1 MMHIKHL
8 VVHLAVTALLLVA
21 TTLSS
26 TARAVD
32 IHGVQAGSLDQPR
45 MNFVIESAATGLP
58 YDYEGIFGGQSINI
72 FAFLDTGASGIVISD
87 ASAKELA
94 LPRLPGVEFF
104 DVGVGGF
111 TLFDV
116 SQPVRLRAAPYTETG
131 IDNKA
136 TYKTV
141 YNQVSGPFNI
151 QVGPTNAIV
160 DPLIG
165 PLDVFGMPAMTGKV
179 VVMDPTPLNTLSDL
193 MHTFIYDP
201 GTPFNP
207 NAADTNPG
215 IPTTSHQVKLSY
227 GDFGRFTETTPPGAT
242 GPVISR
248 NPFIGPNPTLVLEDN
263 PPVDDTPPVRI
274 GFNGLETSGSFL
286 LDTGAAASFI
296 SEGLAASL
304 NVRYRSVGPGL
315 DPQLEMFDPL
325 NPDAPGALIG
335 NQFLLPI
342 QGIGGIATVAG
353 FFLDEML
360 LQTISGSADPNDPN
374 NIRFVGAPV
383 LVHDVTVIDPLTDQ
397 MLTLDGIFGMNFMVA
412 STALDFGDMREGPF
426 NWITFDEPNG
436 ILGLNIGP
444 VVPEPG
450 TYAMGIL
457 GLAALAGL
465 GWRKRTCGK

>member
-1 MMHIKHL
+1 MSPHKTLFKLIA
-8 VVHLAVTALLLVA
+8 LAVVALAAALTNTA
-21 TTLSS
+21 T
-26 TARAVD
+26 AVD
-32 IHGVQAGSLDQPR
+32 IFGVQAGSLDQPR
-45 MNFVIESAATGLP
+45 MNFVVESAATGLP

-87 ASAKELA
+87 ASADELD
-94 LPRLPGVEFF
+94 LPRQPGVEFF

-116 SQPVRLRAAPYTETG
+116 SQPVVIRAAPYTETN

-136 TYKTV
+136 NYKTI
-141 YNQVSGPFNI
+141 YNQASGPYNI
-151 QVGPTNAIV
+151 QVGPTNAIT

-165 PLDVFGMPAMTGKV
+165 PLDVFGMPAMMGKV
-179 VVMDPTPLNTLSDL
+179 VVMDPTPLNTISDL

-207 NAADTNPG
+207 NTTDTDPG

-242 GPVISR
+242 GPVINH
-248 NPFIGPNPTLVLEDN
+248 NPFIGPNPTLVLEEN

-274 GFNGLETSGSFL
+274 GFGGLETSGSFL

-296 SEGLAASL
+296 STSLASSL
-304 NVRYRSVGPGL
+304 NVRYRDTGPGD
-315 DPQLEMFDPL
+315 DPQLEIFDPN
-325 NPDAPGALIG
+325 NPGAPGTLID
-335 NQFLLPI
+335 NQFVLPI
-342 QGIGGIATVAG
+342 QGIGGLATVAG

-374 NIRFVGAPV
+374 NIRYMGAPV
-383 LVHDVTVIDPLTDQ
+383 LVHDITVVDPITDET
-397 MLTLDGIFGMNFMVA
+397 LTLDGIFGMNFLVA
-412 STALDFGDMREGPF
+412 SAAIDFGELREGPF

-436 ILGLNIGP
+436 ILGMNIGP

-450 TYAMGIL
+450 TYAMGL
-457 GLAALAGL
+457 MGLAALAGL
-465 GWRKRTCGK
+465 GWRKRRRAK